1 VKRRHTVGTDVSS
14 LQELDRLGL
23 IEICESMRTRKRK
36 TQLIVAW
43 KAAPIGR
50 DADKPLG
57 EKEERI
63 RVLLETERGPLP
75 LPQLLRLANVA
86 RSLIE
91 RMLRDGL
98 LESWEEPLDPA
109 EDPFDAGYPRPAPEP
124 NPDPQPAL
132 TGIPP

>member
-1 VKRRHTVGTDVSS
+1 MIRRPPRSTLFPYTTLFRS
-14 LQELDRLGL
+14 
-23 IEICESMRTRKRK
+23 
-36 TQLIVAW
+36 
-43 KAAPIGR
+43 
-50 DADKPLG
+50 DKPLG

-109 EDPFDAGYPRPAPEP
+109 EDPFDAGYTRPAHEL
-124 NPDPQPAL
+124 NAEQGEVGRAHV
-132 TGIPP
+132 